1 MNAQCEA
8 DRMQDAMYRMLTL
21 PPCRRR
27 TELVRGIRKLVA
39 AHSKHPAVRDKLQT
53 DTAATEKVLLVAAM
67 YAEPDFIAYVMD
79 QPGVPRSAVS
89 EFIAQEVPP
98 LIDRLLNGN
107 VSVRDFVADVTYAYV
122 KL

>member
-1 MNAQCEA
+1 MNMQCEK
-8 DRMQDAMYRMLTL
+8 DRQQDTMYRMLTL
-21 PPCRRR
+21 QTCRQR
-27 TELVRGIRKLVA
+27 TELVQGIRKLVA
-39 AHSKHPAVRDKLQT
+39 AHSRHPAVRDMLQT
-53 DTAATEKVLLVAAM
+53 DSATTEKVLLVAAM

-98 LIDRLLNGN
+98 LVDRLLNGN
-107 VSVRDFVADVTYAYV
+107 MSVRDFVADVTYAYV